1 MTGAALQVVPL
12 VSLRVPMKGN
22 SMTERRILM
31 IVGDYVEDYEA
42 MVPLQILQCAS
53 HHVDTVC
60 PGKKAGDTVITAIH
74 DFDGAQT
81 YSEKPGHR
89 FGISAD
95 FDAID
100 PGIFDA
106 LVLPGGRAP
115 EYLRL
120 DPRVLEIVRHFA
132 DASKPIAAI
141 CHGPQILVA
150 AGVLRGR
157 QCSCYPAVS
166 PEITAAGGHY
176 MPPSG
181 AMDSVHV
188 EGNLCTAPAWPAHPA
203 WMRAFLKML

>member
-1 MTGAALQVVPL
+1 M
-12 VSLRVPMKGN
+12 N
-22 SMTERRILM
+22 SKRILM

-53 HHVDTVC
+53 HRVDTVC

-89 FGISAD
+89 FAISAN
-95 FDAID
+95 FDDLD
-100 PGIFDA
+100 PATYDA
-106 LVLPGGRAP
+106 LVLPGGRSP

-120 DPRVLEIVRHFA
+120 NAQVLDIVRHF
-132 DASKPIAAI
+132 DAAGKPIAAV

-150 AGVLRGR
+150 AGVLKGR
-157 QCSCYPAVS
+157 QSSCYPACS
-166 PEITAAGGHY
+166 PEISAAGGTY
-176 MPPSG
+176 IAPSA

-203 WMRAFLKML
+203 WMRAFLKMLA

>member
-1 MTGAALQVVPL
+1 MA
-12 VSLRVPMKGN
+12 S
-22 SMTERRILM
+22 RILM

-42 MVPLQILQCAS
+42 MVPLQILQCAE
-53 HHVDTVC
+53 HQVDTVC
-60 PGKKAGDTVITAIH
+60 PDKQAGDYVLTAIH

-89 FGISAD
+89 FAITSD
-95 FDAID
+95 FASVNPDD
-100 PGIFDA
+100 YDA

-120 DPRVLEIVRHFA
+120 NQRVLEIVQQFNRA
-132 DASKPIAAI
+132 AKPIAAI

-150 AGVLRGR
+150 ADVLKGR

-166 PEITAAGGHY
+166 PEITAAGGQY
-176 MPPSG
+176 MPPSSG
-181 AMDSVHV
+181 MDSAHV
-188 EGNLCTAPAWPAHPA
+188 QGNLCTAPAWPAHPA